1 MKLKNALF
9 NILVYS
15 MLAWSILSAAYVSLP
30 PEYQALIPQFNWL
43 TALISGGA
51 TGVVG
56 IAGLT
61 FKAFIGNAKIESD
74 KKYQTLVKE
83 YLELA
88 NAYKLV
94 RDEIGSVKL
103 ELNATNINLGEMI
116 DLVKIDLQA
125 KLSNP
130 LIDQKVKELIEG
142 VLK

>member
-9 NILVYS
+9 NVLVYS

-94 RDEIGSVKL
+94 RDEVTSVKL
-103 ELNATNINLGEMI
+103 ELNTTNINLGEMI

>member
-9 NILVYS
+9 NVLVYS
-15 MLAWSILSAAYVSLP
+15 MLAWSILSATYVSLP

-88 NAYKLV
+88 NAYKL
-94 RDEIGSVKL
+94 GFLASF
-103 ELNATNINLGEMI
+103 
-116 DLVKIDLQA
+116 
-125 KLSNP
+125 
-130 LIDQKVKELIEG
+130 
-142 VLK
+142 